1 MCCRFWD
8 PAVLSSTFFNVLTV
22 LSRIDPG
29 NAFRIHV
36 CVDKYTATG
45 DYDDSVEMV
54 QQEHDVWF
62 DLSTQ
67 CSLSKFVEEMR
78 TNIIWGRDQQLLV
91 WGVDKDSGTEWKVTT
106 DEQFMEMIEARWDEK
121 EMDVNCEMLDR
132 DKESS
137 RQPRWDAGKANVPNE
152 HSVHSTSGVTAE
164 QANAQANVE
173 CTDDACSSPDHTN
186 LDDRGID
193 WSAYTILQEE
203 ELDGD
208 ATVLVDEDKIYEAM
222 GFKAADDLVD
232 GGDGPAEIPVPVI
245 PPELQAE
252 MDAAAMLVDDNAEFE
267 PLYFYDRD
275 NPDMS
280 VGQIYPSMPEF
291 RMAVKQHSIVKEF
304 ELGTEKSDKKRFRG
318 FCRSGGCQW
327 IIRAKTQID
336 GSVRV

>member
-1 MCCRFWD
+1 
-8 PAVLSSTFFNVLTV
+8 
-22 LSRIDPG
+22 
-29 NAFRIHV
+29 
-36 CVDKYTATG
+36 
-45 DYDDSVEMV
+45 
-54 QQEHDVWF
+54 
-62 DLSTQ
+62 
-67 CSLSKFVEEMR
+67 
-78 TNIIWGRDQQLLV
+78 
-91 WGVDKDSGTEWKVTT
+91 
-106 DEQFMEMIEARWDEK
+106 
-121 EMDVNCEMLDR
+121 
-132 DKESS
+132 
-137 RQPRWDAGKANVPNE
+137 VPNE

-203 ELDGD
+203 ELDRD

-232 GGDGPAEIPVPVI
+232 GGDGLAEIPVPVI

-291 RMAVKQHSIVKEF
+291 RMAVKHHSIVKEF